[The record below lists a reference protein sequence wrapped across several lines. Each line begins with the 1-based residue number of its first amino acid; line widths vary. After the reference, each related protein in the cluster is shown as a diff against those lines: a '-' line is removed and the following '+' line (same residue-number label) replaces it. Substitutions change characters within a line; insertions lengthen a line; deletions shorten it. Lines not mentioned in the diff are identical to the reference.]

1 LAWRGDALEA
11 IWIAVAYLL
20 GLTVSYLK
28 VPPLVGYLAGGL
40 ALFGMGATAS
50 ELLHDIGHLGVLLL
64 LFTIGL
70 HLRFRSILRLEV
82 LGAGSLQLII
92 SAILFTAAGLA
103 FGLDITAAVIL
114 AIALGFSST
123 VLAAKTLEAR
133 SELEAY
139 HGRIAI
145 GILILQDIVA
155 IVLLAFSGLGAP
167 SPWALLLLLIPLAR
181 PLLLRLLA
189 ASRHDELLLLYGLL
203 LALGSGALFESL
215 GLSGELGA
223 VAAGALLAGHPQAD
237 ELAEKL
243 WGLKEAFLVAF
254 FLEIGLAGVPS
265 IGGIVLALGLL
276 LFLPLR
282 TMLYF
287 FLMVALKLRA
297 RTGFM
302 VGISLT
308 SYSEFALIAGA
319 PAASAGLI
327 PESALLVLALTVVLS
342 FVVGAPLNRVVHP
355 LYSRLESR
363 LVRFER
369 PTDHPDETPRLLGSA
384 RSLVF
389 GMGRTGLAAYNALTE
404 QGKRPVGLDSDPG
417 KIEHH
422 RREGLRVLYGDAE
435 DPELWEQL
443 DFDRLDTVI
452 LTVPDFEARLH
463 AVEGLRSHGFGGVI
477 STLSM
482 FPEEEEPLREAGADI
497 IAHPLSEAGTGLVEQ
512 SLRLET
518 G

>member
-1 LAWRGDALEA
+1 M
-11 IWIAVAYLL
+11 AYLL

-28 VPPLVGYLAGGL
+28 VPPLVGYLGGGL
-40 ALFGMGATAS
+40 ALFGMGATTS
-50 ELLHDIGHLGVLLL
+50 GLLHEIGHLGVLLL

-82 LGAGSLQLII
+82 LGVGTAQIAI
-92 SAILFTAAGLA
+92 SAVLFTAVGLA
-103 FGLDITAAVIL
+103 FGLDAIAAVII
-114 AIALGFSST
+114 AIILGFSST

-203 LALGSGALFESL
+203 LALGSGTLFELFGVS
-215 GLSGELGA
+215 SELGA

-265 IGGIVLALGLL
+265 LGGILLALGLL

-282 TMLYF
+282 TFLYF

-302 VGISLT
+302 VGVSLT
-308 SYSEFALIAGA
+308 SYSEFALIAGV

-327 PESALLVLALTVVLS
+327 PESALLVLALAVVLS
-342 FVVGAPLNRVVHP
+342 FVLGAPLNRAVHP
-355 LYSRLESR
+355 LYSRLEAILAR
-363 LVRFER
+363 YER
-369 PTDHPDETPRLLGSA
+369 ATDHPDDAPRLLGSA

-389 GMGRTGLAAYNALTE
+389 GMGRTGTAAYAALTE
-404 QGKRPVGLDSDPG
+404 RGERPVGLDSDPG
-417 KIEHH
+417 KIEQH
-422 RREGLRVLYGDAE
+422 RHDGRRVIYGDAE
-435 DPELWEQL
+435 DPELWEHVEL
-443 DFDRLDTVI
+443 DRLDTVI
-452 LTVPDFEARLH
+452 LAVPDFEARMR
-463 AVEGLRSHGFGGVI
+463 AVGSLRKRGYGGVI
-477 STLSM
+477 STISM
-482 FPEEEEPLREAGADI
+482 YPEEEGPLREAGADLI
-497 IAHPLSEAGTGLVEQ
+497 SHPLSEAGFGLAEQ
-512 SLRLET
+512 SLRLQT

>member
-1 LAWRGDALEA
+1 M
-11 IWIAVAYLL
+11 
-20 GLTVSYLK
+20 
-28 VPPLVGYLAGGL
+28 GYLGGGL

-50 ELLHDIGHLGVLLL
+50 DLLHEIGHVGVLLL

-70 HLRFRSILRLEV
+70 HLRFRSIIRPEV
-82 LGAGSLQLII
+82 LGAGTVQLAI
-92 SAILFTAAGLA
+92 SAVLFTAVGLA
-103 FGLDITAAVIL
+103 FGLDITAAVII
-114 AIALGFSST
+114 AVALGFSST

-133 SELEAY
+133 TELEAY

-203 LALGSGALFESL
+203 LALGSGALFELL

-265 IGGIVLALGLL
+265 IGGILLAVGLVIL
-276 LFLPLR
+276 LPLR
-282 TMLYF
+282 TFLYF

-302 VGISLT
+302 VGVSLT
-308 SYSEFALIAGA
+308 SYSEFALIAGV

-327 PESALLVLALTVVLS
+327 PESALLVLALAVVLS
-342 FVVGAPLNRVVHP
+342 FVLGAPLNRVVHP
-355 LYSRLESR
+355 LYSRLESVLLR
-363 LVRFER
+363 YER
-369 PTDHPDETPRLLGSA
+369 PTDHPDDTPRLLGSA
-384 RSLVF
+384 SSLVF
-389 GMGRTGLAAYNALTE
+389 GMGRTGTAAYTTLAE
-404 QGKRPVGLDSDPG
+404 QGGRPVGLDSDPG
-417 KIEHH
+417 KIEQHH
-422 RREGLRVLYGDAE
+422 EVGRRVVYGDAE
-435 DPELWEQL
+435 DPELWQHL
-443 DFDRLDTVI
+443 DLDRLDTVI
-452 LTVPDFEARLH
+452 LAVPDFEARLH
-463 AVEGLRSHGFGGVI
+463 AVEGLRKHGFAGVI
-477 STLSM
+477 STISM
-482 FPEEEEPLREAGADI
+482 YPEEEEPLRVAGADL
-497 IAHPLSEAGTGLVEQ
+497 IAHPLNEAGFGLAQQ
-512 SLRLET
+512 SIELQTR
-518 G
+518 